1 MSDDDIDRHV
11 KADLDTLFV
20 RAVGAGL
27 ADRAPGT

>member
-11 KADLDTLFV
+11 QAALETLSGG
-20 RAVGAGL
+20 AVGAGL